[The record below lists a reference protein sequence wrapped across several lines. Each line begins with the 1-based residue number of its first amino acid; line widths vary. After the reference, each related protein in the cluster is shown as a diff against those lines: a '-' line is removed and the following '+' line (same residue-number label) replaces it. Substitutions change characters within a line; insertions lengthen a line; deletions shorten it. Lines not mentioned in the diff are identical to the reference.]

1 MYFYQA
7 SFLYF
12 KEKTN
17 LLNFKA
23 SMSAVSSIFFLIFI
37 LLFGS
42 VNKSMG
48 QQLVS
53 KRSTIYTVVGS
64 SGANLNQFN
73 ALLDARGLV
82 GIQNQYQ
89 TVGLGYQA
97 RLNDFVLGMELMHN
111 QGEKK
116 ELDGYSLSY
125 RTSRALL
132 NIGYAFTEESR
143 FQLIHYLSFGVGFLN
158 FQMIPESKTENIQD
172 FLNQP
177 AAGFILRKGDIQQG
191 TGNFD
196 NFLTEIGF
204 QMSYDFD
211 IKGRNEA
218 LQIIA
223 RMGYS
228 FSPFESKWDLAGM
241 SFDNTQSGAFLRLG
255 AGISLPDRKFFYKD
269 ASIGVHLIQVNHFTT
284 PSEFNQQLVLAGYN
298 PLEGRPSNLGLKIL
312 GNTEQFLYGIEVY
325 NMSQKGIADASY
337 NHSLNSLR
345 IYANAGLK
353 FFQFRGFGV
362 GGFTGLGLGNLRY
375 TLTKNKKPDFATLF
389 DQRDF
394 DGYLTK
400 NGLMLKPE
408 IFLDYEI
415 PLSKRKFFDLV
426 LTSAAGFE
434 LPMGSYNL
442 GGFNMNS
449 YLAGPYVSFGIGIK
463 P

>member
-1 MYFYQA
+1 MPPVFR
-7 SFLYF
+7 
-12 KEKTN
+12 
-17 LLNFKA
+17 
-23 SMSAVSSIFFLIFI
+23 IFPLIFVMFFWGTI
-37 LLFGS
+37 VS
-42 VNKSMG
+42 IG
-48 QQLVS
+48 QQLIS
-53 KRSTIYTVVGS
+53 KRSTIYTFVGS

-73 ALLDARGLV
+73 ALLDTRGSI
-82 GIQNQYQ
+82 GIQNRYQ

-97 RLNDFVLGMELMHN
+97 RLNDFVLGIELIQNHS
-111 QGEKK
+111 EKK

-125 RTSRALL
+125 RTSRALM

-143 FQLIHYLSFGVGFLN
+143 FQLVHYMSFGVGFLN
-158 FQMIPESKTENIQD
+158 FQMIPEKKTDNLQG
-172 FLNQP
+172 FLDQP
-177 AAGFILRKGDIQQG
+177 AAGFIIRKGDIHQG

-204 QMSYDFD
+204 HMSYDFD

-269 ASIGVHLIQVNHFTT
+269 ASIGVHLIQVYHFTK
-284 PSEFNQQLVLAGYN
+284 PSEFNKQLELAGYN

-312 GNTEQFLYGIEVY
+312 GNTEQLLYGVEVY
-325 NMSQKGIADASY
+325 NLSQKGIANKSY

-353 FFQFRGFGV
+353 FFQLKGLGV

-375 TLTKNKKPDFATLF
+375 TLTKNQKPDFTTQF

-394 DGYLTK
+394 DGYLSK

-408 IFLDYEI
+408 LFLDYEI
-415 PLSKRKFFDLV
+415 SMTKRKFFDLV
-426 LTSAAGFE
+426 LTSSAGYE
-434 LPMGSYNL
+434 LPIGNYKL
-442 GGFNMNS
+442 GEFDMIN
-449 YLAGPYVSFGIGIK
+449 YLAGPYLSFGIGIK